1 MFIAYSCFEA
11 FVKKNALVFIMLC
24 AKSKIKKCFATQFEI
39 SLNRVCALQL
49 LQGVLHFFVAFGFY
63 VAWDKCDR
71 YYNQQKT
78 ECRFFIRIDI

>member
-1 MFIAYSCFEA
+1 
-11 FVKKNALVFIMLC
+11 MLC

-39 SLNRVCALQL
+39 SLNRALCFAIATR
-49 LQGVLHFFVAFGFY
+49 GFAFFFGAFGFY

-78 ECRFFIRIDI
+78 ECRFTYLFIRIDI